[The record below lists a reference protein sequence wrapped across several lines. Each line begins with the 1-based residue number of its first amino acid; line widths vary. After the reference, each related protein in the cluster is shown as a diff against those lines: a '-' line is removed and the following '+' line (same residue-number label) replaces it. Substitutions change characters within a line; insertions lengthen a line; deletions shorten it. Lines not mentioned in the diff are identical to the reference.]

1 MNIGIAITGSFCTYS
16 QILEQIE
23 FLISKGNNVIPI
35 VSKEVYSTDT
45 RFGKSNDF
53 IKKLEEV
60 TKNQVVHTIVEAEP
74 LGPKNAIDVLAVA
87 PCTGNTLAK
96 LANGLSDDAV
106 TMSCKAHMRNYKPL
120 VIGLSTND
128 ALGLNLQN
136 IAKLMNAKNVF
147 FIPFRQDAPNTKPK
161 SMIAEFNLLYETI
174 LSAYENKQLQPL
186 ILGTK

>member
-1 MNIGIAITGSFCTYS
+1 MNIGLAITGSFCTYS
-16 QILEQIE
+16 QILEQIK
-23 FLISKGNNVIPI
+23 FLVEKGNNVIPI
-35 VSKEVYSTDT
+35 VSNEVFSIDT
-45 RFGKSNDF
+45 RFGNANEF
-53 IKKLEEV
+53 INKLEEI
-60 TKNQVVHTIVEAEP
+60 TKNKVVHTIVEAEP
-74 LGPKNAIDVLAVA
+74 LGPKNAIDVLAIA

-106 TMSCKAHMRNYKPL
+106 TMSSKAHMRNYKPL

-161 SMIAEFNLLYETI
+161 SMIADFSLLYDTI
-174 LSAYENKQLQPL
+174 LSAIENKQIQPI